1 MTDTKKYIRLRKDNT
16 GWIVQK
22 DHISKGRKKIF
33 NGWIATL
40 VGKNDERLDI
50 IRSWTKK
57 SLIEEIH
64 HRYPYQ

>member
-1 MTDTKKYIRLRKDNT
+1 MTDTK
-16 GWIVQK
+16 WIIGK
-22 DHISKGRKKIF
+22 DHISKGRKKTF

-57 SLIEEIH
+57 SLIEEINF
-64 HRYPYQ
+64 RYPYQEVK

>member
-1 MTDTKKYIRLRKDNT
+1 MINKTGANQMTDTK
-16 GWIVQK
+16 WIIEK
-22 DHISKGRKKIF
+22 DHISKGRKKTF

-57 SLIEEIH
+57 SLIEEIDY
-64 HRYPYQ
+64 RYPYQ

>member
-1 MTDTKKYIRLRKDNT
+1 MTDTKKYLPLRKDGT
-16 GWIVQK
+16 GWILQK

-40 VGKNDERLDI
+40 VKNDERLDI

-64 HRYPYQ
+64 HKYPYQ

>member
-1 MTDTKKYIRLRKDNT
+1 MTK
-16 GWIVQK
+16 WIIEK
-22 DHISKGRKKIF
+22 DHISKGRKKTF

-57 SLIEEIH
+57 SLIEEINF
-64 HRYPYQ
+64 RYPYQ